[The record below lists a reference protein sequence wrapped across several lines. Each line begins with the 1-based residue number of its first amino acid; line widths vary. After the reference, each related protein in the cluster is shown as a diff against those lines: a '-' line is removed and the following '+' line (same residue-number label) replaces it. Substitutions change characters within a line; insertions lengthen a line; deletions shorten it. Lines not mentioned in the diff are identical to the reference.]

1 MGKSDKEK
9 DDMVKEVEMDDHKIP
24 IEEVVARYSTHLETG
39 LTDDKVAE
47 VCQIWQQNLIPKKT

>member
-24 IEEVVARYSTHLETG
+24 IEDVVARYSTNLQSG
-39 LTDDKVAE
+39 LTDAKVQEVDKKFWNFHW
-47 VCQIWQQNLIPKKT
+47 I